1 MNILDIVF
9 LVPLAWFAY
18 KGFQKGFII
27 ELCSL
32 VALVLGIYFA
42 INFSNYAADLLI
54 NNFDIGEKYLSIT
67 AFVLTFIVV
76 IMGVFFVGKIL
87 EKFIDILMLGFLN
100 QIAGAAF
107 GILKAA
113 FLMSIII
120 WIINSFDFTNSII
133 KSEQKTSSIFYE
145 SIEMLAPT
153 IIPML
158 NVDKL
163 KDFELEIPNADE
175 LKKKVGLK
183 KN

>member
-32 VALVLGIYFA
+32 IALVLGIYFA
-42 INFSNYAADLLI
+42 INFSNYASDLLV

-67 AFVLTFIVV
+67 AFVITFIAV
-76 IMGVFFVGKIL
+76 IAGVFFIGKVL
-87 EKFIDILMLGFLN
+87 EKFIDVLMLGFIN
-100 QIAGAAF
+100 QIVGAAF
-107 GILKAA
+107 SILKAA
-113 FLMSIII
+113 FLISIII

-133 KSEQKTSSIFYE
+133 KSEQKDNSFLYE
-145 SIEMLAPT
+145 KIEMLAPT
-153 IIPML
+153 IIPKL

-163 KDFELEIPNADE
+163 KDFEFEIPSTDE

-183 KN
+183 

>member
-32 VALVLGIYFA
+32 IALVLGIYFA
-42 INFSNYAADLLI
+42 INFSNYASDLLV

-67 AFVLTFIVV
+67 AFVITFIAV
-76 IMGVFFVGKIL
+76 IAGVFFIGKVL
-87 EKFIDILMLGFLN
+87 EKFIDVLMLGFIN
-100 QIAGAAF
+100 QIVGAAF

-113 FLMSIII
+113 FLISIII

-133 KSEQKTSSIFYE
+133 KSEQNDNSFLYE
-145 SIEMLAPT
+145 KIEMLAPT
-153 IIPML
+153 IIPKL

-163 KDFELEIPNADE
+163 KDFEFEIPSTDE

-183 KN
+183 

>member
-1 MNILDIVF
+1 MNILDIIF

-32 VALVLGIYFA
+32 IALVLGIYFA
-42 INFSNYAADLLI
+42 INFSNYASDLLV

-67 AFVLTFIVV
+67 AFVITFIAV
-76 IMGVFFVGKIL
+76 IAGVFFIGKVL
-87 EKFIDILMLGFLN
+87 EKFIDVLMLGFIN
-100 QIAGAAF
+100 QIVGAAF

-113 FLMSIII
+113 FLISIII

-133 KSEQKTSSIFYE
+133 KSEQKDNSFLYE
-145 SIEMLAPT
+145 NIEMLAPT
-153 IIPML
+153 IIPKL

-163 KDFELEIPNADE
+163 KDFELEIPSTDE

-183 KN
+183 